1 MFDYTGKTVIV
12 AGAASGIGR
21 GIAEGF
27 AKAGANVSIWDYNEE
42 QVKKTSEELNKAGYK
57 TIAVQVDVT
66 DEENVKD
73 AVQETLKAFNG
84 RVDVMVDSAGI
95 MIHGD
100 ETKVPPESVSGFRRV
115 VEVNLIGAYIC
126 AAAIFPV
133 MRAQHYGR
141 IIFVASNVHKRISV
155 GRVPSYTA
163 SKSGEVALARHLAVE
178 GGNWGITVNC
188 LCPGAT
194 LTPMLAAM
202 STKEQLEE
210 RERLIPDGRLAK
222 PEDHANLALFLGS
235 DESSHITGQ
244 AIDVDGGQI
253 IPWMDRPSY
262 FKSVPDFK

>member
-1 MFDYTGKTVIV
+1 MFDYKGKTVIV
-12 AGAASGIGR
+12 AGAASGIGK

-27 AKAGANVSIWDYNEE
+27 VKAGADVAIWDYNLELAKETAEE
-42 QVKKTSEELNKAGYK
+42 FKRGGGHV
-57 TIAVQVDVT
+57 IATKVDVT
-66 DEENVKD
+66 DEESVNA
-73 AVQETLKAFNG
+73 AVQEALKAFNG
-84 RVDVMVDSAGI
+84 RVDVLVDSAGI

-100 ETKVPPESVSGFRRV
+100 DSQVPPESVSGFRKV

-126 AAAIFPV
+126 ASSVFPI
-133 MRAQHYGR
+133 MKTQHFGR
-141 IIFVASNVHKRISV
+141 IVFVASNVHKRISV

-178 GGNWGITVNC
+178 GGHWGITVNC

-210 RERLIPDGRLAK
+210 RERLIPTGRLAT
-222 PEDHANLALFLGS
+222 PADHANLALFLGTE
-235 DESSHITGQ
+235 ESGHITGQ

-253 IPWMDRPSY
+253 IPWMDRPTY
-262 FKSVPDFK
+262 FKAVPDFG

>member
-12 AGAASGIGR
+12 AGAASGIGK

-27 AKAGANVSIWDYNEE
+27 ARAGASVSVWDFNEE
-42 QVKKTSEELNKAGYK
+42 QVQKTSQEFNEKGWHAM
-57 TIAVQVDVT
+57 AVKVDVT
-66 DEENVKD
+66 REESVNA
-73 AVQETLKAFNG
+73 AVQKTLDAFGG
-84 RVDVMVDSAGI
+84 RVDVMVDSAGV

-100 ETKVPPESVSGFRRV
+100 ETKVPPEGAAGFKKV
-115 VEVNLIGAYIC
+115 VEVNLVGAYIC
-126 AAAIFPV
+126 AAAVFPV
-133 MRAQHYGR
+133 MRKQKFGR
-141 IIFVASNVHKRISV
+141 IIFVASNVHRRISV

-163 SKSGEVALARHLAVE
+163 SKAGEVALARHLAVE

-202 STKEQLEE
+202 STEEQLKE
-210 RERLIPDGRLAK
+210 RKLLIPDGRLAT

-235 DESSHITGQ
+235 EESGHITGQ

-253 IPWMDRPSY
+253 IPWMDRPTY